1 MRKVYNLATAP
12 VVLWY
17 QIKRPDDMSLVKKTI
32 LVIIIITLVLI
43 TVIYFLTE
51 YVFLAGFEDAERKAV
66 EDNSRKLSASLVLK
80 QRTIEAFSYDWAE
93 WDDTYEFLTDHNEEY
108 ISNNLLDSTF
118 ITNDVNVMLFIDTQG
133 KLVHGKAVDFN
144 LMQEIPLP
152 MDTKEYITKTILP
165 NVAVSGYGISG
176 ITSFSGQPML
186 TSVRIALTSTNQG
199 PSTGYLLVGRFVDD
213 RLISTFSDTL
223 GFTVN
228 WLPLS
233 GSVSSNKAVEI
244 IDLVREPGK
253 ILVEPVNDDTI
264 LGYFLVR
271 DIMRNPAFVFQLSMQ
286 RTIREQGLRT
296 LRFAHASLLVIA
308 VVSCIIIYY
317 VFRYL
322 ILGRLSALSHSVSS
336 IGVKGEITNRVQVK
350 GHDELSKLANNIN
363 SMLDSL
369 EKSEARRESQK
380 EIIGHIIANTPN
392 GVVALNESGQIV
404 IINDAFRNMFN
415 LKNVSFSNN
424 KLEDLP
430 DITDIAIE
438 INNFRLSR
446 MPSFRKEIMRMRQ
459 GVAKIYIASFA
470 RLKEEELYILYLTD
484 ISEERAKQ
492 ESLYLTDRLASI
504 GEMASGIAHELN
516 NPLTSIIGLSEIVMR
531 DNVPEDVKED
541 MGLIKSESHRAAGIV
556 RNLLSFAR
564 KNATIKQP
572 TNINAI
578 IDDVL
583 RLRSYE
589 HGVNNIKIIKDL
601 DMELPDILV
610 DHSQIQQVFINIVL
624 NAEYA
629 MISAHGKGNI
639 VIKTE
644 AVDGI
649 LKISFADDGP
659 GIEPG
664 NLRHIFDPFF
674 TTKEVGKGTGLG
686 LSISYGIVTAHNG
699 RIYAASEPGK
709 GATFYIELPLHNSAT
724 KEARPD
730 AR

>member
-1 MRKVYNLATAP
+1 
-12 VVLWY
+12 
-17 QIKRPDDMSLVKKTI
+17 MSLVKKTI
-32 LVIIIITLVLI
+32 LVIIIITLTLI
-43 TVIYFLTE
+43 TVVYFLTE
-51 YVFLAGFEDAERKAV
+51 YVFLSGFEDAERQAV
-66 EDNSRKLSASLVLK
+66 VDNARKLSASITLK
-80 QRTIEAFSYDWAE
+80 QQTLDAFGYDWAE
-93 WDDTYEFLTDHNEEY
+93 WDDTYEFLVDGNKEY
-108 ISNNLLDSTF
+108 ISKNMMDDTF
-118 ITNDVNVMLFIDTQG
+118 ITNDVNMMMFINAQG
-133 KLVHGKAVDFN
+133 ELVYGKAVDFN

-152 MDTKEYITKTILP
+152 VDTPEYIAKTVIP
-165 NVAVSGYGISG
+165 NVSGSGYGISG
-176 ITSFSGQPML
+176 ITLFFGQPML
-186 TSVRIALTSTNQG
+186 TSVRIVLTSTNQG

-213 RLISTFSDTL
+213 RLITTLSDTL
-223 GFTVN
+223 GFTIN

-233 GSVSSNKAVEI
+233 GSVLSDKAVEF
-244 IDLVREPGK
+244 IDLMREPGK
-253 ILVEPVNDDTI
+253 TLVEPVNENTI
-264 LGYFLVR
+264 SGYFLVH
-271 DIMRNPAFVFQLSMQ
+271 DILGNPAFVFNIDMLRS
-286 RTIREQGLRT
+286 IHNQGLRT
-296 LRFAHASLLVIA
+296 LRFVHASLLLIA
-308 VVSCIIIYY
+308 VVSCILIYY

-322 ILGRLSALSHSVSS
+322 ILSRLTALSHSVSS
-336 IGVKGEITNRVQVK
+336 IGVKGEIADRVQVK
-350 GHDELSKLANNIN
+350 GHDELSKLADNIN

-369 EKSEARRESQK
+369 QKSELRRQSQK

-392 GVVALNESGQIV
+392 GVLALNETGQIV

-415 LKNVSFSNN
+415 LKNTGFGNAR
-424 KLEDLP
+424 LEDLP
-430 DITDIAIE
+430 DMTDIAIE
-438 INNFRLSR
+438 LNNFRLSR
-446 MPSFRKEIMRMRQ
+446 MPSFRKEILRMRQ
-459 GVAKIYIASFA
+459 GMAKIYIASFA

-541 MGLIKSESHRAAGIV
+541 MGMIKSESHRAAGIV

-572 TNINAI
+572 ANINAI
-578 IDDVL
+578 INDVL
-583 RLRSYE
+583 KLRSYE
-589 HGVNNIKIIKDL
+589 HSVNNIKIIKDL

-610 DHSQIQQVFINIVL
+610 DHSQMQQVFINIIL

-644 AVDGI
+644 AADGL

-709 GATFYIELPLHNSAT
+709 GATFNIELPLHNSDK
-724 KEARPD
+724 KEAHPD